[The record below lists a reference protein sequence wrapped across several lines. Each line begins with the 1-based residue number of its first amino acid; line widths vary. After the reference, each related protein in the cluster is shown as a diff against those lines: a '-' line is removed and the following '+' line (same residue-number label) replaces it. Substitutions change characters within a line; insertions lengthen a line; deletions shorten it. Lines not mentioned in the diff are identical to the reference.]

1 MLFSSVS
8 QVVRRISLTLSI
20 GLLLAGCAGL
30 AGEPRII
37 RTLIPLTPEGIPFPQ
52 STPDLALGAQIYVDR
67 CTECHGL
74 NGAGD
79 GPLIGNGPNQIA
91 NVPRSFLIAE
101 TAETQ
106 TPLDW
111 YLTITNGRIE
121 QLMPPWRDALTDEER
136 WAVTYFTYLL
146 HYDAGAVTR
155 GEALVNTLAT
165 GVTLPDSE
173 ALVQIRDADL
183 VNGLVIEPA
192 TTEDWTPAQQRDVT
206 AYLRS
211 LTVRGGFGI
220 EEQPLLPLTTPEAAL
235 TTMTVS
241 GTISNGSTGG
251 SVPPGLEL
259 ILYRIRE
266 SDFDNVSVTQ
276 SSTTGEYIFSD
287 VSLAAGDQVYVI
299 AEYNGRPYS
308 SEAVTV
314 GANTSSLDLPVI
326 IFETTADPSTLQ
338 IAGWV
343 MQIDI
348 DGGVLRVNQVIRVLN
363 NGDRA
368 YWTDTLTSAGRYAAL
383 SIPVPSNAQILS
395 ADITNPRYVV
405 AADGQA
411 IVDTSPILPD
421 REHLMNVTYALPY
434 SDEMTINQGF
444 PVSFVGSLRILIDSN
459 DRIVADGLVDLGI
472 QEISRIPYQVYGSEL
487 NQVGGS
493 EFSFRVHNFSDS
505 TNVLPIVL
513 IVTGMGLLVM
523 TIIYLLRQQ
532 PAATSS
538 SDQLLVDGL
547 VRQIAELDSAYAD
560 NQIEQQAYV
569 TRRQR
574 LKDRLTQ
581 LMDKG

>member
-1 MLFSSVS
+1 
-8 QVVRRISLTLSI
+8 VRRISLTLSI